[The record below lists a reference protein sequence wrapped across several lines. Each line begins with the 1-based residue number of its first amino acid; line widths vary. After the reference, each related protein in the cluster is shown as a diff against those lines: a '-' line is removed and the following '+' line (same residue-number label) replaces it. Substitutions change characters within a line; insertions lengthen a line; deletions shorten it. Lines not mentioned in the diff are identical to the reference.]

1 MTTIGSFPPLRSPV
15 AGAPRVLTG
24 AAAAPAGRMA
34 LDQVRLTEGAIPW
47 RTSVGNRF
55 EPLVDRAQVIGAVM
69 DTIRGARHT
78 LQLQSYLFG
87 GEIAQQI
94 AEALVERQKAGVSV
108 QVLLDPKLSIVGEDD
123 DGKAIAYLKANG
135 VDVRTYPV
143 KKLNEGEPRWQ
154 QGNAID
160 HAKVLVADGKVAI
173 AGGMNLSDAG
183 VEAHDFMVR
192 IQGQGAGQLA
202 DTFDEDWSL
211 SGGKVAERPKIAPQA
226 PTTEGRMLI
235 AENSATR
242 HNLANLVVSEI
253 KQAKKSVAVEAL
265 FLDHPDY
272 IQALVDAHRRG
283 VKVQV
288 LLDQSAV
295 KKFMDLVPGGKF
307 GRGLPVETLPNLPA
321 IAKLRAAGVPV
332 HLYEP
337 HGELTYLHGKLA
349 LIDDRVT
356 LLGSANFTLQAA
368 QNNRELMMA
377 MDDPEATGRFK
388 AVFENDW
395 KHHSTEV
402 KELPKWQ
409 SKLAPWIGRAQEKIF
424 GSPAD
429 G

>member
-1 MTTIGSFPPLRSPV
+1 MTTIGSILSAQRPQ
-15 AGAPRVLTG
+15 AGASRVLSG
-24 AAAAPAGRMA
+24 AATALAGRMA
-34 LDQVRLTEGAIPW
+34 GDKVQISEGSVPW
-47 RTSVGNRF
+47 RASAGNRF
-55 EPLVDRAQVIGAVM
+55 EPLVDREQVIRSVM
-69 DTIRGARHT
+69 DTIKGAQHT

-87 GEIAQQI
+87 GKVSQEIA
-94 AEALVERQKAGVSV
+94 AALVERQKAGVAV
-108 QVLLDPKLSIVGEDD
+108 QVLLDPKLSMVGEDD

-160 HAKVLVADGKVAI
+160 HAKMLVADGRVAI

-192 IQGQGAGQLA
+192 IEGQGAGQLA
-202 DTFDEDWSL
+202 DAFDEDWSL
-211 SGGKVAERPKIAPQA
+211 SGGRVAERPKTAAQA

-235 AENSATR
+235 AENSASR
-242 HNLANLVVSEI
+242 HNLAQLVISEI

-283 VKVQV
+283 VTVQV

-295 KKFMDLVPGGKF
+295 KKFMDLVPGGKYA
-307 GRGLPVETLPNLPA
+307 RGLPVETLPNLPA
-321 IAKLRAAGVPV
+321 IAKLREAGVPV

-337 HGELTYLHGKLA
+337 HGDLTYLHGKLA

-356 LLGSANFTLQAA
+356 LLGSANFTRQAA

-377 MDDPEATGRFK
+377 MDDPEATKRFK
-388 AVFENDW
+388 AVFDDDW
-395 KHHSTEV
+395 QHHSTEV
-402 KELPKWQ
+402 RELPKWQ
-409 SKLAPWIGRAQEKIF
+409 TKLAPWIGKAQETIF
-424 GSPAD
+424 GAPAEY
-429 G
+429 